1 MWKNQRHQRIFRRLE
16 ELQSVTTDDLVEDL
30 SVSRETVRRDL
41 LDMEA
46 LGLLRR
52 VHGGAVS
59 ADAHSEPPLHVR
71 SSLHVK
77 EKQSIAR
84 AACDLITDH
93 KVIFFDT
100 GSTTISLA
108 RQLATIHGLHVI
120 SNSLEAASRLQ
131 KDFDAN
137 RISSRVTLLGGSL
150 TAFDFATAGQQTLR
164 QISRIQADIAF
175 VSPTAI
181 DPEHGAVN
189 AAESEAEVALAM
201 LENSRESVVLADAA
215 KFSTSGNYRYCRFE
229 QMDALVTDAQ
239 IRKQADLVQSVT
251 ERVKRLIIAA

>member
-1 MWKNQRHQRIFRRLE
+1 MWKNQRHQRIFRLLE
-16 ELQSVTTDDLVEDL
+16 ELQSVTTDDLVDDL

-59 ADAHSEPPLHVR
+59 ADAHSEPPLDVR
-71 SSLHVK
+71 SKLHVK

-93 KVIFFDT
+93 KVVFFDT
-100 GSTTISLA
+100 GSTTIFLA

-131 KDFDAN
+131 KDYDAN

-150 TAFDFATAGQQTLR
+150 TAFDFATSGQQTIR
-164 QISRIQADIAF
+164 EISRIQADIAF
-175 VSPTAI
+175 VSPTAF
-181 DPEHGAVN
+181 DMQYGALN
-189 AAESEAEVALAM
+189 AAEAETEVALAM
-201 LENSRESVVLADAA
+201 LENSRENAVLADAA

-229 QMDALVTDAQ
+229 HMDTLVTDTQ
-239 IRKQADLVQSVT
+239 IRKQADLVQSVAA
-251 ERVKRLIIAA
+251 RVKRLIIAE